1 MGLVKKITIM
11 LASATMAFSLAGLL
25 GFRAASYDW
34 AGVTEPSWDWA
45 GVTDSSWDWA
55 LPEAGTA
62 SDLD

>member
-45 GVTDSSWDWA
+45 

>member
-1 MGLVKKITIM
+1 MKKITIM

-45 GVTDSSWDWA
+45 